1 MGRSSGCLDQHKPK
15 NRPWARG
22 KGPCPTKGQDPC
34 RGLSPP
40 ERGVCSVSVESPCI
54 SVCQMDED
62 GYCIGCGRTI
72 DEIRGWKRSSDE
84 EKQEVLGRVAERQGQ
99 VA

>member
-1 MGRSSGCLDQHKPK
+1 M
-15 NRPWARG
+15 
-22 KGPCPTKGQDPC
+22 
-34 RGLSPP
+34 
-40 ERGVCSVSVESPCI
+40 SVESPCI

-84 EKQEVLGRVAERQGQ
+84 EKQEVLGRVAERQGHP
-99 VA
+99 A